1 MFAQEHAR
9 ELAKLQAQGKVLVTH
24 VWSRSARAST
34 LARGILAREGKG
46 PTLAVSEEA
55 DGKDALT
62 KLLADPKIDAVDIV
76 LPIAAQPAVV
86 LAALR
91 AGKYV
96 LSEKPLAPSVAV
108 ATQTIDAAIKANA
121 LSKWGVAENYRFEPA
136 VERLAAAD
144 IGTIRSARLSVGAP
158 ITTSNQYAKTA
169 WRQAPEHFG
178 AYFGDSGPHY
188 VAALRAAVGSAPVGV
203 RALATQGSA
212 VVPAPVAIA
221 AVMTF
226 KGDVL
231 ATLDVSFHSKAPKR
245 FELVVDGE
253 NGTASMT
260 RTEADGVF
268 GYDVNINDEHTFCP
282 FAGVPRELSEFIT
295 AVRRGGPV
303 PRALSATEALADLK
317 VVEAIVDA
325 AAAKSGAGTRASA

>member
-1 MFAQEHAR
+1 MNPFTALLDGVDSLLFSPPASPMSASARKAGPVRVALIGAGLFAQEHAR

-24 VWSRSARAST
+24 VWSRSARASA
-34 LARGILAREGKG
+34 LARGILKS

-62 KLLADPKIDAVDIV
+62 KLLADPKVDAVDIV

-121 LSKWGVAENYRFEPA
+121 LSKWGVAENCRFEPA

-169 WRQAPEHFG
+169 CAP
-178 AYFGDSGPHY
+178 Y
-188 VAALRAAVGSAPVGV
+188 R
-203 RALATQGSA
+203 
-212 VVPAPVAIA
+212 
-221 AVMTF
+221 
-226 KGDVL
+226 
-231 ATLDVSFHSKAPKR
+231 
-245 FELVVDGE
+245 
-253 NGTASMT
+253 
-260 RTEADGVF
+260 
-268 GYDVNINDEHTFCP
+268 
-282 FAGVPRELSEFIT
+282 
-295 AVRRGGPV
+295 
-303 PRALSATEALADLK
+303 
-317 VVEAIVDA
+317 
-325 AAAKSGAGTRASA
+325 